1 MLKRHPKRKE
11 YRGLLPQ
18 ADKWDSWD
26 LTMVENT
33 LIIKHITTT
42 IEIPTIVISAFKYLF
57 F

>member
-33 LIIKHITTT
+33 LIIKHI
-42 IEIPTIVISAFKYLF
+42 EMKFQQ
-57 F
+57 

>member
-11 YRGLLPQ
+11 KRGLFPH

-33 LIIKHITTT
+33 LITKNKNT
-42 IEIPTIVISAFKYLF
+42 
-57 F
+57 